1 MAAVFEDTFFFWQI
15 HKNSSISKNVPFI
28 RKLLWGHNLKI
39 ERTAFCWA
47 FIIISEWR
55 STVSDRIKKLKI
67 LLQTVSSVECN
78 CNVKRPTKNEK
89 LCTKMIKR
97 VRFVLTL
104 FLHMFGDVNY
114 SYRLFLLSVC
124 LRVRIG
130 IVWTKKNAVW
140 LAFVLKIYIIN
151 NNNILLRSHTSCCI
165 HIFERKKKFIC
176 LLAILPIKILSHRKI
191 CRIYHC
197 LAIPFIVWNLFLYK

>member
-1 MAAVFEDTFFFWQI
+1 M
-15 HKNSSISKNVPFI
+15 PFI
-28 RKLLWGHNLKI
+28 WKLLWGHNLKI
-39 ERTAFCWA
+39 ERSAFVEHLLLYRNGDRPKWSYTKIEN
-47 FIIISEWR
+47 FI
-55 STVSDRIKKLKI
+55 TDREFSWVQ
-67 LLQTVSSVECN
+67 LQCEETN
-78 CNVKRPTKNEK
+78 QK

-114 SYRLFLLSVC
+114 SYRLFLLSVY

-151 NNNILLRSHTSCCI
+151 NNNILLRSHTICCM
-165 HIFERKKKFIC
+165 HIFEKKKIIC

-191 CRIYHC
+191 CRIYHNIAWPY
-197 LAIPFIVWNLFLYK
+197 LLLFAICFCTNNARPT